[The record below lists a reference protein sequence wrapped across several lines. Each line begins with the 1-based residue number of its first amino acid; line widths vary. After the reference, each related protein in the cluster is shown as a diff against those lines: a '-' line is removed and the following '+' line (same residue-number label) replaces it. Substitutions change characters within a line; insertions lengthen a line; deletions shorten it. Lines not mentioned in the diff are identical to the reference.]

1 MAVAVGVG
9 HRGRER
15 QPAALDLTGLIVAL
29 TASSFD
35 ESRLVVIPAMLLAL
49 VWVPGLRLPRRL
61 TLVMAWSLRASLL
74 IFLSHWQ
81 VLEVLDGWTA
91 LAVSLV
97 VGIALHRGYVLAW
110 RWGRVRPVVAVPR
123 VAARRRVAAA

>member
-1 MAVAVGVG
+1 MRTYV
-9 HRGRER
+9 
-15 QPAALDLTGLIVAL
+15 L
-29 TASSFD
+29 
-35 ESRLVVIPAMLLAL
+35 
-49 VWVPGLRLPRRL
+49 RRL
-61 TLVMAWSLRASLL
+61 LGAIPLLFGASLL

-97 VGIALHRGYVLAW
+97 VGIALHRGYVLAR
-110 RWGRVRPVVAVPR
+110 RWGRVHPVVAVPR